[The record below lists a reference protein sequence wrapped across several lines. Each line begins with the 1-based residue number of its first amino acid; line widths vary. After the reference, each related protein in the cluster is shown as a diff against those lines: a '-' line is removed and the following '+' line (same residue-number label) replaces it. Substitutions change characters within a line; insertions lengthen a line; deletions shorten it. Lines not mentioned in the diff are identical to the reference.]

1 MQYLVAL
8 SLTSSFNIDTIN
20 LNGNLYID
28 HLKELN
34 NDLFNK
40 YKNKE
45 YIINSNSL
53 WTNSMINSNSLWTN
67 SMINS
72 IKNDISII
80 KDIRIFYT
88 LMNKSKKIE
97 KLQIIMNI

>member
-1 MQYLVAL
+1 LQYLVAL

-53 WTNSMINSNSLWTN
+53 WTNSMINS
-67 SMINS
+67 

>member
-53 WTNSMINSNSLWTN
+53 WTNSMINS
-67 SMINS
+67 